1 MKPLQMSVNP
11 QTVATVVESLTATKY
26 SCVASL
32 AFLLYD
38 HVITLDDE
46 VVNVWNRPRSLSRWL
61 FIWTRYFGL
70 ASLTMTVTV
79 LFHGSL
85 SNKVSANFSFGGRFY
100 ALNGLS
106 LPFKS
111 FYLSVFMLFM
121 VATNTFSLA
130 GLDSFCYR

>member
-1 MKPLQMSVNP
+1 MAVNP
-11 QTVATVVESLTATKY
+11 QTVATVVESLTITKY
-26 SCVASL
+26 SWVASL

-38 HVITLDDE
+38 HVITLDVE
-46 VVNVWNRPRSLSRWL
+46 VVNVWNRPRSLSGCPYISPRSCQGK
-61 FIWTRYFGL
+61 IKGGTRKSYFM
-70 ASLTMTVTV
+70 A
-79 LFHGSL
+79 L
-85 SNKVSANFSFGGRFY
+85 SRIRSAIFSFGGRFY